1 MAKAIGKGGMVVML
15 GCLMSGMIV
24 MARGGEGPRK
34 IQAQAEAREP
44 GKGPAPSQPASVA
57 RVDDPR
63 ARPAPGDALR
73 DQQRRWNAGDIRLR
87 ETLEQPGKTWS
98 LAFSPD
104 GSLLA
109 AGTLP
114 DEGPGPA
121 WIVIWET
128 ATWKRKAAV
137 KIERM
142 RIQHV
147 AFAPSGGE
155 VVAAGLDESRLVVYD
170 FASSK
175 VRDLV
180 REETSGGLQS
190 KPAFSPDGRFM
201 IVATQQEGV
210 RIWQVNGWFKVQ
222 DVFGFRERAL
232 DLAVDPSQPWGGPQ
246 LQGRIHALDGSGLAW
261 DISAVAMFPHGIVI
275 PRGGF
280 YTGPPMFR
288 GHRVRGVE
296 PSWAAK
302 HLASAPDGRSV
313 AFASLREDQSA
324 SIDVYDVRDANG
336 WSRKTRIDLG
346 DKFDGL
352 YSLAFTPDGLALVAG
367 CSDRRIR
374 AWDVETV
381 KELPSLGGHEGAVM
395 GLVFSPDGSTM
406 ASAGNQDRTVKVWS
420 PSGDRH
426 R

>member
-1 MAKAIGKGGMVVML
+1 MAKAIGKGGVVAVL

-24 MARGGEGPRK
+24 LARGGEAPRT
-34 IQAQAEAREP
+34 IRTQAEAREP
-44 GKGPAPSQPASVA
+44 GKGPAPGQPASVA
-57 RVDDPR
+57 RVDDPQ
-63 ARPAPGDALR
+63 ARPAPGDALP
-73 DQQRRWNAGDIRLR
+73 DQQRRWNAGDIRVR

-114 DEGPGPA
+114 DEDPGPA

-137 KIERM
+137 KVERM
-142 RIQHV
+142 RIQWV
-147 AFAPSGGE
+147 AFVPNGRE
-155 VVAAGLDESRLVVYD
+155 VVASGLDESRLVVYD
-170 FASSK
+170 LASGL

-190 KPAFSPDGRFM
+190 KPAYSPDGRFM

-210 RIWQVNGWFKVQ
+210 RIWQVDGWLKVQ
-222 DVFGFRERAL
+222 DVFGFRERML
-232 DLAVDPSQPWGGPQ
+232 DLAVDPSQPWVGLR
-246 LQGRIHALDGSGLAW
+246 LQGRIYALDGSGLAW
-261 DISAVAMFPHGIVI
+261 NISPVAMMPHGMVI
-275 PRGGF
+275 PRGDF

-324 SIDVYDVRDANG
+324 SIDVYDVRDEDR
-336 WSRKTRIDLG
+336 WSRKTRLDLG

-374 AWDVETV
+374 AWDVETA
-381 KELPSLGGHEGAVM
+381 KELPALDGHDGAVM
-395 GLVFSPDGSTM
+395 ELVFSPDGSTM
-406 ASAGNQDRTVKVWS
+406 ASAGTMDKTIKVWS
-420 PSGDRH
+420 PSGDRP